1 MLKDKILA
9 DIKQAMKD
17 KDNFKRD
24 ALRFLHSAIKQVEID
39 SRKDLDDS
47 EIIKIIQKS
56 IKQRNDSIEQ
66 YKQADRS
73 ELIEKEQNEV
83 TLLETYLPTQLSD
96 DELKKE
102 VADII
107 SSVGATDKKDI
118 GKVMGAASKKL
129 AGIADGARINKA
141 AQELL
146 G

>member
-102 VADII
+102 VAEII

-118 GKVMGAASKKL
+118 GKVMGVASKKL

>member
-66 YKQADRS
+66 YKQADRN

-102 VADII
+102 VASII
-107 SSVGATDKKDI
+107 SSVGANSKKDI
-118 GKVMGAASKKL
+118 GKVMGAASQKL